1 MDGDDDGNNRDDK
14 SNNRNDNRRFC
25 DAAYLFARCRRVGR
39 LKLLLSILL
48 FAFITRALTFDKLS
62 VAFIWIFSPFVFVDL
77 GGVSV
82 RHAQPGRHCPEWV
95 MPSVK
100 CDERVN
106 FAIE

>member
-48 FAFITRALTFDKLS
+48 FAFITRALTFDNSVSLS
-62 VAFIWIFSPFVFVDL
+62 SGFFRRSFS
-77 GGVSV
+77 
-82 RHAQPGRHCPEWV
+82 
-95 MPSVK
+95 
-100 CDERVN
+100 
-106 FAIE
+106 